1 MSRLFVS
8 ASGKQIGRRPGAV
21 AATLGIAI
29 VLCGCS
35 PIASVSY
42 HRAAYAA
49 SSGPNLAPANQCI
62 ATGQRLQDKDRIK
75 ALGNYLAAARVSAR
89 DLKSRPQDSDARHTY
104 NYAVARCIDIIE
116 TDGLDPWSHT
126 LTVTGPD
133 GDFSLGAK
141 RPASPEKNPANYRLE
156 TADRLTLGGIY
167 FPDRVTVDGLGAP
180 VVAISR
186 NEVPDFRKTLSGQRI
201 YGVAT
206 GFIRFNGQ
214 QAQIEFAE
222 PLAQERITLDGNTY
236 PVAAD
241 FSAPIAVALVTERP
255 QRLGLIRMLQ
265 PEKYAETARLTRLQV
280 YDPNRIPVLFVHGLQ
295 DTPASWAPM
304 INQLRGDREIRR
316 NYQFWVFSYP
326 SGYPYP
332 YSASLLRKDL
342 DAVKRAFPNTKRMV
356 LVGHSMGGMISRLM
370 ITDARDKIW
379 RDLFGKSPADTQIS
393 PESRKLLE
401 ESLVFVHRPEVAR
414 VIFISTP
421 QRGANMAINSIGRIG
436 SSLIR
441 TPIFLASM
449 PVATLKAAMTHDPG
463 ALQLK
468 RMPNSI
474 DTLAPTNRFV
484 QSVNRIPITPGIPY
498 HSIIGDRGKGDTP
511 NSSDGV
517 VAYWSSHVEGAQSE
531 LIVPS
536 NHGAPRNPQ
545 AIAEVARILK
555 LNLGNRGKTAATDG
569 STAVVNVTAGV
580 RDPGR

>member
-1 MSRLFVS
+1 MSRLSVR
-8 ASGKQIGRRPGAV
+8 ASSKQMGPRRGDV

-42 HRAAYAA
+42 HKAVYAA
-49 SSGPNLAPANQCI
+49 SSGANLAPANQCI

-89 DLKSRPQDSDARHTY
+89 DLKSRPQDPDARRTY
-104 NYAVARCIDIIE
+104 NYAVARCIDVIE

-141 RPASPEKNPANYRLE
+141 RPANPERNPANYRLE
-156 TADRLTLGGIY
+156 TADRLTLGGKY
-167 FPDRVTVDGLGAP
+167 FTDQVTVDGLGAP

-186 NEVPDFRKTLSGQRI
+186 NEVPDFRKTLSSQRI

-206 GFIRFNGQ
+206 AFIRFNGQ

-222 PLAQERITLDGNTY
+222 PLAQERITLDGHTY

-255 QRLGLIRMLQ
+255 QKLGLARLLQ
-265 PEKYAETARLTRLQV
+265 PEKYAETARLTRLQA
-280 YDPNRIPVLFVHGLQ
+280 YDPTRIPVIFVHGLQ

-304 INQLRGDREIRR
+304 INKLRGDRELRR
-316 NYQFWVFSYP
+316 KYQFWVFSYP

-342 DAVKRAFPNTKRMV
+342 DALKRAFPNTKRMV

-379 RDLFGKSPADTQIS
+379 RDLFGKSPAQTEL
-393 PESRKLLE
+393 PATSRKLLE
-401 ESLVFVHRPEVAR
+401 ESLIFVHRPEVAR

-421 QRGANMAINSIGRIG
+421 QRGANMAINWVGRIG
-436 SSLIR
+436 SSLVR
-441 TPIFLASM
+441 TPIFLAAM
-449 PVATLKAAMTHDPG
+449 PVATLKAAMTQDPG

-536 NHGAPRNPQ
+536 NHSAPLNPK

-555 LNLGNRGKTAATDG
+555 LNLGTRGKTASENG
-569 STAVVNVTAGV
+569 STAVVNVAAGV

>member
-1 MSRLFVS
+1 LMTRPFS
-8 ASGKQIGRRPGAV
+8 KQIWWRSGAV
-21 AATLGIAI
+21 PAALGIAI

-35 PIASVSY
+35 SVATVS
-42 HRAAYAA
+42 HHEAAYSPA
-49 SSGPNLAPANQCI
+49 SGANLAPANQYI
-62 ATGQRLQDKDRIK
+62 ATGQRLQDKDRTK
-75 ALGNYLAAARVSAR
+75 ALGDYLAAARVSAR
-89 DLKSRPQDSDARHTY
+89 DLKSRPQDSEARRTY
-104 NYAVARCIDIIE
+104 NYAVGRCIDIIE
-116 TDGLDPWSHT
+116 TDNLDPWNHP

-133 GDFSLGAK
+133 SEYSLGAR
-141 RPASPEKNPANYRLE
+141 RPPNPERNPANYKLE
-156 TADRLTLGGIY
+156 TVDRLTLGGTY
-167 FPDRVTVDGLGAP
+167 FADRVTVDGLGAP

-206 GFIRFNGQ
+206 AFIRFNGQ

-222 PLAQERITLDGNTY
+222 PLAQERITLDGHTY

-255 QRLGLIRMLQ
+255 QRLGLARLLQ
-265 PEKYAETARLTRLQV
+265 PEKYAETARLTRLQA
-280 YDPNRIPVLFVHGLQ
+280 YDPNRIPVIFVHGLQ

-304 INQLRGDREIRR
+304 INRLRGDQEIRR

-342 DAVKRAFPNTKRMV
+342 DAVKRAFPKTKRMV

-370 ITDARDKIW
+370 ITDSGDKIW
-379 RDLFGKSPADTQIS
+379 RDLFGKSPAQTEL
-393 PESRKLLE
+393 PATSRKLLE
-401 ESLVFVHRPEVAR
+401 ESLIFVHRPEVAR

-421 QRGANMAINSIGRIG
+421 QRGASMAINWIGRIG
-436 SSLIR
+436 SSLVR
-441 TPIFLASM
+441 TPMFLAAM
-449 PVATLKAAMTHDPG
+449 PVATLKAAMTNDPG

-511 NSSDGV
+511 NSSDSV
-517 VAYWSSHVEGAQSE
+517 VAYWSSHVEGEQSE

-536 NHGAPRNPQ
+536 NHSAPLNPQ

-555 LNLGNRGKTAATDG
+555 LNLGNRGKTASEDG
-569 STAVVNVTAGV
+569 STAVGNVAAGIV
-580 RDPGR
+580 SDAGR

>member
-1 MSRLFVS
+1 MSWLFVK
-8 ASGKQIGRRPGAV
+8 ASGKQIWRRSGAV
-21 AATLGIAI
+21 PTVLSIAI

-35 PIASVSY
+35 SIATVSQ
-42 HRAAYAA
+42 HQAAYVP
-49 SSGPNLAPANQCI
+49 SSEANLALANRYI
-62 ATGQRLQDKDRIK
+62 TTGQRLQDKDRMK
-75 ALGNYLAAARVSAR
+75 ALGNYLAAARASAG
-89 DLKSRPQDSDARHTY
+89 DLKGRPQNSDARHTY
-104 NYAVARCIDIIE
+104 TYAVGRCVDIIE
-116 TDGLDPWSHT
+116 TDNLDPWNHP
-126 LTVTGPD
+126 LIVAGPD
-133 GDFSLGAK
+133 GEYSLGAR
-141 RPASPEKNPANYRLE
+141 RPADPERNPANYKVE
-156 TADRLTLGGIY
+156 TVDRLTLGGTY
-167 FPDRVTVDGLGAP
+167 FADRVTVDGLGAP

-186 NEVPDFRKTLSGQRI
+186 NDVPDFRKTLSGQRI
-201 YGVAT
+201 YGTAT
-206 GFIRFNGQ
+206 AIIRFNGHH
-214 QAQIEFAE
+214 AQIEFAE
-222 PLAQERITLDGNTY
+222 PFAQERITLDGHTY

-255 QRLGLIRMLQ
+255 QKLGLARLLQ
-265 PEKYAETARLTRLQV
+265 PEKYAETARLTRLQA
-280 YDPNRIPVLFVHGLQ
+280 YDPNRIPVIFVHGLQ

-304 INQLRGDREIRR
+304 INRLRGDREIRR

-342 DAVKRAFPNTKRMV
+342 DAVKRAFPNTKRII

-379 RDLFGKSPADTQIS
+379 RDLFGKSPAQTEL
-393 PESRKLLE
+393 PATSRKLLE
-401 ESLVFVHRPEVAR
+401 ESLIFVHRPEVAR

-421 QRGANMAINSIGRIG
+421 QRGANMAINWVGRIG
-436 SSLIR
+436 SSLVR
-441 TPIFLASM
+441 TPMFLAAM
-449 PVATLKAAMTHDPG
+449 PVATLKAAMTVDPG

-474 DTLAPTNRFV
+474 DTLAPSNRFV

-517 VAYWSSHVEGAQSE
+517 VAYWSSHVDGAQSE

-555 LNLGNRGKTAATDG
+555 LNLGKRGKTASKNG
-569 STAVVNVTAGV
+569 SPAVGNVAANLQ
-580 RDPGR
+580 